1 MNARNFSVDMN
12 LDQNEGYSNSR
23 FYGVT
28 DVPPEERS
36 LGIRTQFAM
45 DFLDN
50 VIDGDDPWCCFV
62 SLIEPHDPFICG
74 EEAFSTYDV
83 DSLELQ
89 PNVFDGGSGL
99 VSTAQD
105 YMNFSQMLLN
115 NGKFGTRRVLG
126 RKSIELLSK
135 NHLGRQI
142 TDNKDYPEGKGFGIT
157 VGVTTDPALAG
168 EYGSPGNYYWGGAAS
183 TSFWIDPKEQLTAV
197 FMTQLLVNPHGTRDK
212 YRTLVYQ
219 AIDD

>member
-1 MNARNFSVDMN
+1 M
-12 LDQNEGYSNSR
+12 
-23 FYGVT
+23 
-28 DVPPEERS
+28 
-36 LGIRTQFAM
+36 
-45 DFLDN
+45 
-50 VIDGDDPWCCFV
+50 
-62 SLIEPHDPFICG
+62 
-74 EEAFSTYDV
+74 
-83 DSLELQ
+83 
-89 PNVFDGGSGL
+89 
-99 VSTAQD
+99 
-105 YMNFSQMLLN
+105 
-115 NGKFGTRRVLG
+115 
-126 RKSIELLSK
+126 
-135 NHLGRQI
+135 